1 MATVFLIEFNTW
13 HGECLEPQI
22 EYLVASGHS
31 VELLCTSRN
40 LAAVSPKVLN
50 CVRYTEL
57 PSKKGIKNILVVW
70 RKIWSARPDFVI
82 LNTAQGSEALKLSA
96 LPMPKGVKFVG
107 TIHNLQKLTDSLGQ
121 RIIDHRMSGYYV
133 IAKYLLSSL
142 RGKTTKP
149 CQYYS
154 PLSKTPT
161 GPTDEAIINRK
172 GTDICPCMW
181 ICVPGAIEYKRRNY
195 DALLNLAAAPELK
208 MAKFVLLCDKNKGD
222 GPDFIRKI
230 EERNLSD
237 RFITFNGYVKL
248 EVFDQYVTASDYLL
262 PLIDGVMA
270 GGEAYKTS
278 KASGTFTLSAA
289 YGKTMLCDNFLKGI
303 DAFDYPSLFY
313 SDVAD
318 LAHIV
323 RSGAKADF
331 AGLDFEAER
340 RRYDGLLARVG
351 GK

>member
-40 LAAVSPKVLN
+40 LASVSQTALN
-50 CVRYTEL
+50 DVRHTEL

-82 LNTAQGSEALKLSA
+82 LNTAQGSEALKLSV
-96 LPMPKGVKFVG
+96 LPMPKGVKFIG
-107 TIHNLQKLTDSLGQ
+107 TIHNLQKLTKSLGQ
-121 RIIDHRMSGYYV
+121 KIIDRRMSGYYV
-133 IAKYLLSSL
+133 IANYLLSSL

-154 PLSKTPT
+154 PLSKTAT
-161 GPTDEAIINRK
+161 GPTDENIIKAK
-172 GTDICPCMW
+172 GTDIWLC
-181 ICVPGAIEYKRRNY
+181 IPGAIEYKRRNY
-195 DALLNLAAAPELK
+195 DALLGLAAAQELK
-208 MAKFVLLCDKNKGD
+208 KAKFVLLCNKNKGD
-222 GPDFIRKI
+222 GPDFMRKV

-237 RFITFNGYVKL
+237 RFITFSGYV
-248 EVFDQYVTASDYLL
+248 EPDVFDQYIRASDYLL
-262 PLIDGVMA
+262 PLIDGAMA

-303 DAFDYPSLFY
+303 EDFDYPCLFY

-318 LAHIV
+318 LARIV
-323 RSGAKADF
+323 RSGEKANF
-331 AGLDFEAER
+331 AGFDFEAER